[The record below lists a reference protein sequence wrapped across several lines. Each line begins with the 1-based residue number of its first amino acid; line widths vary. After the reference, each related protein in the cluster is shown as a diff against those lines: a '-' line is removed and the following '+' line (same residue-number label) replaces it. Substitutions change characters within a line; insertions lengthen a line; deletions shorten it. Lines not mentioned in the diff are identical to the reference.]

1 MLIFFIVLFGQWNRT
16 VILKLFAELSH
27 MVLRMVFG
35 NYSVENYC
43 DSQIDALKFLMRF
56 IKYRAPM
63 NDDNNTGLHPHND
76 KSFLTVL
83 DQNQVNRLEIQTK
96 EGASINC
103 SSCRWWTNGEPLIH
117 CLNMMRWKLFK
128 CFQRISEGHKLL
140 REVLGMISPKSLS
153 Y

>member
-1 MLIFFIVLFGQWNRT
+1 MERVLRLYMPLFEYFGILNGETIEATESFSDLMWLMALIVSG
-16 VILKLFAELSH
+16 KELSH

-76 KSFLTVL
+76 KSFLTIL
-83 DQNQVNRLEIQTK
+83 DQNQVNGLEIQTK
-96 EGASINC
+96 EGVSINC
-103 SSCRWWTNGEPLIH
+103 SSCR
-117 CLNMMRWKLFK
+117 
-128 CFQRISEGHKLL
+128 
-140 REVLGMISPKSLS
+140 
-153 Y
+153 